1 MYLLSSAELFSEL
14 AGAAGAEAG
23 AAAGA
28 AATGAATI
36 GAAWYI
42 TGSDWLPLMEMRKPS
57 LSIST
62 LPSPD
67 LDTNLIRSLISSKF
81 MV

>member
-23 AAAGA
+23 AAATGA

-57 LSIST
+57 L
-62 LPSPD
+62 
-67 LDTNLIRSLISSKF
+67 
-81 MV
+81 

>member
-1 MYLLSSAELFSEL
+1 MSGMYLLSSAELFSEL

-42 TGSDWLPLMEMRKPS
+42 TGSDWLPLMEK
-57 LSIST
+57 LSMFYFLLEMYMI
-62 LPSPD
+62 
-67 LDTNLIRSLISSKF
+67 
-81 MV
+81 